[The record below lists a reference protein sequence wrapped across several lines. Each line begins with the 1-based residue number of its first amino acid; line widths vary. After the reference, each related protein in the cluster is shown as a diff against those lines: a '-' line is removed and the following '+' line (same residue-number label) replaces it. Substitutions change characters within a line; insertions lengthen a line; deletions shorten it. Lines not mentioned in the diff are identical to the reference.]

1 MTTLASLLL
10 QAGMLVVMVV
20 IALHLSDIVRVLRR
34 VTITAKDAK
43 SPTVVAEKIGQT
55 TGT

>member
-1 MTTLASLLL
+1 MTTVASLLL

-34 VTITAKDAK
+34 VTISRRD
-43 SPTVVAEKIGQT
+43 SMESR
-55 TGT
+55 